1 MHIKKDDIVLVISGK
16 DKGKKGKV
24 LRAIPKENKVVLEG
38 INKAKKHQ
46 KPSRAIPQGGILQI
60 ETPIQASNVMYLCKK
75 CNTPTR
81 VGSKVLEDSKK
92 VRYCKKCGE
101 IID

>member
-1 MHIKKDDIVLVISGK
+1 MHIKKDDIVLVTSGR

-24 LRAIPKENKVVLEG
+24 LRAIPAQNKVVLEG
-38 INKAKKHQ
+38 INKVKRHQ

-60 ETPIQASNVMYLCKK
+60 EAPINASNVMFVCKK

-81 VGSKVLEDSKK
+81 LGSKVLDNSKR